1 MNLQNLFITTNFLYI
16 VEHLNIVL
24 TESALEILPDE
35 LKKNSK
41 SYNLDHKFLDKSYHS
56 HLMKNLDNIDKRGRP
71 DIVHMSSLS
80 ITSTPLYL
88 ENQIKYY
95 IHTISD
101 HVIELDFG
109 VRLPKSY
116 HRFIGLFEK
125 LFHNYLNN
133 EESDPLINIYE
144 SSFSELMTD
153 IDSDHVVGLSRQGDS
168 LSSNYLSDKII
179 NSSSPTLLIGGFSHG
194 TFSKNVL
201 TCIDDLI
208 SLGNFNLESHTA
220 CSRIIYEIEK
230 HNPDFS

>member
-1 MNLQNLFITTNFLYI
+1 MEY
-16 VEHLNIVL
+16 LNIIL
-24 TESALEILPDE
+24 TESALELVPDT
-35 LKKNSK
+35 LKTK
-41 SYNLDHKFLDKSYHS
+41 SRSNNHTFLDKSYHS

-88 ENQIKYY
+88 EKQIKFY

-101 HVIELDFG
+101 YVIDFNFD

-116 HRFIGLFEK
+116 HRFIGLLEK
-125 LFHNYLNN
+125 LFFNYVND
-133 EESDPLINIYE
+133 EKSDPLINIYE
-144 SSFSELMTD
+144 SSFSELITD
-153 IDSDHVVGLSRQGDS
+153 IKSDHVVGLSRQGET
-168 LSSNYLSDKII
+168 LSSNYLSDTII
-179 NSSSPTLLIGGFSHG
+179 NSSHPTLLIGGFSHG

-201 TCIDDLI
+201 GCVDDLI

-230 HNPDFS
+230 QNPNFS

>member
-1 MNLQNLFITTNFLYI
+1 MSQHDEMYKLY
-16 VEHLNIVL
+16 
-24 TESALEILPDE
+24 
-35 LKKNSK
+35 
-41 SYNLDHKFLDKSYHS
+41 FC
-56 HLMKNLDNIDKRGRP
+56 RG
-71 DIVHMSSLS
+71 S
-80 ITSTPLYL
+80 TSTPLYL

-101 HVIELDFG
+101 HVIELNFG

-125 LFHNYLNN
+125 LFHNYLTN

-144 SSFSELMTD
+144 SSFSELMND
-153 IDSDHVVGLSRQGDS
+153 IDSDHVVGLSRQGDL
-168 LSSNYLSDKII
+168 LSSNYLSDKIT
-179 NSSSPTLLIGGFSHG
+179 NSPRPTLLIGGFSHG

-201 TCIDDLI
+201 NCVDDLI
-208 SLGNFNLESHTA
+208 SLGNYNLESHTA

>member
-1 MNLQNLFITTNFLYI
+1 MNLQNLFIIKNFLYI

-24 TESALEILPDE
+24 TESALELLPDK

-41 SYNLDHKFLDKSYHS
+41 SYNNDHKFLDKSYHS

-88 ENQIKYY
+88 ENQIKFY

-101 HVIELDFG
+101 YVIEFNFG

-125 LFHNYLNN
+125 LFHTYLNN
-133 EESDPLINIYE
+133 EVSDPLINIYE
-144 SSFSELMTD
+144 SSFSELMNK
-153 IDSDHVVGLSRQGDS
+153 INSDHVVGLSRQGNS
-168 LSSNYLSDKII
+168 LSSTYLSDKII
-179 NSSSPTLLIGGFSHG
+179 NSFHPTLLVGGFSHG

-201 TCIDDLI
+201 ACVDDLI

-230 HNPDFS
+230 NNPNFS